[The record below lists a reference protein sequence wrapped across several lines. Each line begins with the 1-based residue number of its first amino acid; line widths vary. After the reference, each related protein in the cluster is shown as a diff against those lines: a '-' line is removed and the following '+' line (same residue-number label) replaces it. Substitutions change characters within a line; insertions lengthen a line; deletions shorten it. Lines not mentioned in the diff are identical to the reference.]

1 MDFKLLIILFF
12 SLLFI
17 SCDNKLQNVDD
28 VQFAIEDFY
37 AGKDSVLNIR
47 LINNSHKNY
56 YITLDTNRTY
66 NYSAFNE
73 KFNKSVILKPLIY
86 NDGKLVSLK
95 GERFVSKTIGTRKN
109 KCIEDELIKSD
120 EFYKNYVTLKNAIFL
135 KSKTSRVVTIPFSL
149 NFKTCFSTN
158 RYDLKKLKKNELK
171 IEFKMT
177 KEILENDVPIRKR
190 DSLKK
195 KGFIPYYQTIVSN
208 TAKIFL

>member
-66 NYSAFNE
+66 NYSGFNE

-86 NDGKLVSLK
+86 NDGKLVLLK
-95 GERFVSKTIGTRKN
+95 GERFVSKTIGTGKN

-120 EFYKNYVTLKNAIFL
+120 EFYKNYLTLKNAIFL
-135 KSKTSRVVTIPFSL
+135 KSKTSRGITIPFSL

-158 RYDLKKLKKNELK
+158 HYDLEKHKNNEVK

-195 KGFIPYYQTIVSN
+195 KGFVPYYKTIVSN
-208 TAKIFL
+208 KAKIFL